1 MGWFTGQD
9 LHRSVQTLSNKK
21 KFRGSY
27 CNYMQLFTEYSNEFH
42 VIILAQW
49 DGNLNSL
56 AEKIKMPWVLPKL
69 IGAMY
74 TRACTHT
81 VNLKSLFQRTKCRSV
96 L

>member
-1 MGWFTGQD
+1 
-9 LHRSVQTLSNKK
+9 
-21 KFRGSY
+21 
-27 CNYMQLFTEYSNEFH
+27 MQLFTEYSNEFH

-74 TRACTHT
+74 TKKT
-81 VNLKSLFQRTKCRSV
+81 LKHALSREATQRV
-96 L
+96 W